1 MLCAAA
7 FAVTELGVSKVT
19 LDLISAPQ
27 DNMCIEMK
35 VQLKGNLFINIYI
48 YIFLSSRMINFNS
61 SYYVFKKAR
70 N

>member
-61 SYYVFKKAR
+61 SY
-70 N
+70 